1 MEIINY
7 PIKPEKEKSWHF
19 KSHPYFTKQA
29 SNVVATYIEHYS
41 KVGDTILDPFGGTG
55 VTAIEALRLKRKA
68 VIVDINPLAC
78 FLVRQTCEQTNVNE
92 LINTFNE
99 LELKVKHQ
107 IEEIYATPNEKLLKT
122 DIKYWYPKNI
132 ALPKNSD
139 FEFVEDLYTP
149 KQLYSYAFLFA
160 EIKKIE
166 NLGMREM
173 MKYVFSS
180 TMAKVNL
187 TYMDN
192 VKRGAEGGGSSL
204 FGKYRYWQPTKVA
217 ELNVWKNFAKKFEYI
232 RKGKDKWNELTKDFS
247 VAENLQVINGSALEI
262 SEYMAANSIDYIY
275 TDPPYGGNIAYL
287 DLSTMWNA
295 WLFPEIFENNKM
307 DELKK
312 VEIIEGGDLNKSQ
325 DEYSELFSKSFE
337 EMGKVLKKDAW
348 LNCVFAHKK
357 LEFWNVIIESCEDNG
372 MEFKGSIFQPTN
384 NSSMHY
390 KDNPA
395 TVLCSQR
402 VANFEKTFNKSIR
415 EKPDNIEK
423 FILNEIERAIL
434 ETNGASIDRIYNR
447 VLDGLHKT
455 RSTIE
460 AKKKGYLPK
469 GILQLD
475 KFLSDET
482 LFVREPETQ
491 VYQLKTKKVE
501 HYAYAQHLDQ
511 LRIYLK
517 ELFYKYEALTT
528 DEIHKELFEIFK
540 EDKTFPIEKDL
551 PKLIYEMTYI
561 AKKGKYKDKL
571 ILRKSEKIIKGSLDF
586 STVSTSNLVKITS
599 DGHSHSE
606 IIFRLVKIGEYL
618 GFKSWIG
625 KREQSVDSFQGI
637 KFSELSLPNLTLA
650 GLENSQGLD
659 SKNLES
665 KIKKIEQ
672 IDVIWIDK
680 LGFCRYAFEVEE
692 STSIVSGFERF
703 KNLLEIDHN
712 IAQKLFIVAPKSR
725 ERKLIDV
732 FKTSTYI
739 GTPIYLENK
748 VQFIFKENL
757 VGFYDSHLDKNFTET
772 DLKMLYNLVSLN

>member
-29 SNVVATYIEHYS
+29 SNVVAAYIEHYS

-55 VTAIEALRLKRKA
+55 VTAIEALRLKRKV

-99 LELKVKHQ
+99 LELKVKHK
-107 IEEIYATPNEKLLKT
+107 IEEIYVTPNEKLLKT

-166 NLGMREM
+166 NLAMREM
-173 MKYVFSS
+173 MKYIFSG
-180 TMAKVNL
+180 TMARANITYNL
-187 TYMDN
+187 SETRQ
-192 VKRGAEGGGSSL
+192 KEGKTKFGDGGSSV
-204 FGKYRYWQPTKVA
+204 FAQYRYWKPKKIT
-217 ELNVWKNFAKKFEYI
+217 ELNIWKSFQTRFKDVI
-232 RKGKDKWNELTKDFS
+232 RGKDKWNELTKDFS

-262 SEYMAANSIDYIY
+262 SEYVAANSIDYIY

-295 WLFPEIFENNKM
+295 WLFPEMFDNNKI

-312 VEIIEGGDLNKSQ
+312 VEVIEGGDLDKSQ
-325 DEYSELFSKSFE
+325 DEYSELFTKSFE
-337 EMGKVLKKDAW
+337 EMGKVLKKDKW
-348 LNCVFAHKK
+348 LSVVFAHKK
-357 LEFWNVIIESCEDNG
+357 LEFWNTIIESCEENG
-372 MEFKGSIFQPTN
+372 MEFKGSTYQPTN
-384 NSSMHY
+384 NSSIHY
-390 KDNPA
+390 KKNPA
-395 TVLCSQR
+395 NVLCSQR

-415 EKPDNIEK
+415 PKPDDLQK
-423 FILNEIERAIL
+423 FILNEIDRAIL
-434 ETNGASIDRIYNR
+434 ESNGASLDKIYQK
-447 VLDGLHKT
+447 VLDKLLQTKSMT
-455 RSTIE
+455 E
-460 AKKKGYLPK
+460 AKKKGY
-469 GILQLD
+469 LQLD
-475 KFLSDET
+475 KFLSDESM
-482 LFVREPETQ
+482 FVFEASTQ

-501 HYAYAQHLDQ
+501 HHAYIQHLDQ
-511 LRIYLK
+511 LRIYLREMFEK
-517 ELFYKYEALTT
+517 HKSLTI
-528 DEIHKELFEIFK
+528 DEIHYELFEIFK
-540 EDKTFPIEKDL
+540 IDKVFPVEKDL
-551 PKLIYEMTYI
+551 PILLPEMAYQSY
-561 AKKGKYKDKL
+561 KGKHKGRW
-571 ILRKSEKIIKGSLDF
+571 ILRQTENLIKGSFDF
-586 STVSTSNLVKITS
+586 DNPTNQLVKVKS

-625 KREQSVDSFQGI
+625 KREQSIDNFQGF
-637 KFSELSLPNLTLA
+637 KFSELSLPTL
-650 GLENSQGLD
+650 NFQGIKD
-659 SKNLES
+659 FQGLES
-665 KIKKIEQ
+665 KIKKVEQ

-680 LGFCRYAFEVEE
+680 LGFPRYAFEVEQ

-703 KNLLEIDHN
+703 KNLLEIDHS

-725 ERKLIDV
+725 ERKVIDV

-739 GTPIYLENK
+739 GSPIYLENK
-748 VQFIFKENL
+748 VQFIFKEDL
-757 VGFYDSHLDKNFTET
+757 VSFYDSHLDKNFTEM
-772 DLKMLYNLVSLN
+772 DLKILYNLVSFVP